1 MRKHQKVAD
10 VVSSYSILALDDDPT
25 MTLTLQTYFQ
35 RSGYHVDTENDPYQ
49 AIERVR
55 NGHYDIL
62 LLDFLMTPIC
72 GDQVVEQIRSFNQD
86 LFIILLTGHKSMA
99 PPIKT
104 IRDLEIQG
112 YYEKKRPV
120 RPAGTSGGILH
131 QIHQADAHHSKLPK
145 RADQNHRDHAADLQP
160 AWPGRGCRRACAGGK
175 RAFGRPERVFGFTVE
190 KPSGAAAGGA
200 DRPLFR
206 SLHRLAAAG
215 ESGFAFPTANRA
227 GYRSNRRKL
236 GYRADCQ

>member
-112 YYEKKRPV
+112 YYEKSDRF
-120 RPAGTSGGILH
+120 
-131 QIHQADAHHSKLPK
+131 
-145 RADQNHRDHAADLQP
+145 DQL
-160 AWPGRGCRRACAGGK
+160 
-175 RAFGRPERVFGFTVE
+175 ELLVE
-190 KPSGAAAGGA
+190 SCIKSIKQMRTIQNYQKG
-200 DRPLFR
+200 
-206 SLHRLAAAG
+206 
-215 ESGFAFPTANRA
+215 
-227 GYRSNRRKL
+227 
-236 GYRADCQ
+236 